1 MILEPVPPVTIFCSN
16 HSNEIQAEPGVLRAL
31 VEVMRQRPDKSR
43 KMAKS
48 PGHKAGS
55 TKRRGASNSVRRRS
69 SNVTSETELAKLIR
83 ERDEAQ
89 EQQAATAEV
98 LKVISR
104 STFDLQTVLDT
115 LTKWAV
121 QLCAADKGVIS
132 MLDGDVYRIRS
143 TFGFSREA
151 QRYAL
156 QNPLRRDRGGVTGRV
171 ALEGKAVHI
180 PDVLA
185 DPEYTALGY
194 QRLLGQRTN
203 LGVPLLRDGIVIG
216 VFSLTRT
223 KVKPFTDKQ
232 IELIST
238 FADQAVIAIENA
250 RLLNELRQLLEY
262 HRRAEAALAD
272 SERQLRKAH
281 DELEMKVAERTAE
294 LRESELKLL
303 EIIETMPSMLWST
316 APDGE
321 PTHIN
326 QRILDYS
333 GLRLENFLNLGWKE
347 FVHPEDFPETAGA
360 FYHAIQT
367 GEPYEAV
374 HRLRRA
380 DGQYRWHHARG
391 EPLRDKQQRIIQWY
405 GLSVDIDEGKK
416 AENELRATQTQLA
429 RASQAAT
436 VAELSAS
443 IAHEINQ
450 PLAGIVASAQTCQT
464 WLSGDSP
471 NLPRAWAAIERIIRD
486 GNAAADII
494 RRIRALFKQ
503 TAPAKT
509 SLYINEVIDE
519 VRRLAQDELNRRGVS
534 IDLELTQA
542 LPSVL
547 ADRIQIQQVLM
558 NLLRNGADAMEDT
571 NNHAKRLIVRS
582 QFTDECIIVEVR
594 DFGAGVTHPEKIF
607 EPFYSTKQ
615 NGLGVGLAISRSI
628 IHAHGG
634 VLLVRDNQPQGTVFS
649 LTLPLRS
656 ESQDDAKI

>member
-1 MILEPVPPVTIFCSN
+1 
-16 HSNEIQAEPGVLRAL
+16 
-31 VEVMRQRPDKSR
+31 
-43 KMAKS
+43 MAKS
-48 PGHKAGS
+48 RGHKAGS
-55 TKRRGASNSVRRRS
+55 TKRRVASNSVRRRS
-69 SNVTSETELAKLIR
+69 SNVTSETELAKFIR

-171 ALEGKAVHI
+171 ALEGNAVHI

-203 LGVPLLRDGIVIG
+203 LGVPLLREGIVIG

-250 RLLNELRQLLEY
+250 RLLNELRQLLEH

-272 SERQLRKAH
+272 SERQLRKAR

-321 PTHIN
+321 PTHVN

-347 FVHPEDFPETAGA
+347 FVHPEDFSETARA

-380 DGQYRWHHARG
+380 VNIVGTT
-391 EPLRDKQQRIIQWY
+391 P
-405 GLSVDIDEGKK
+405 
-416 AENELRATQTQLA
+416 AENRCGINSNASSSGTACPLISMKARRQRTNCELRKPSLPE
-429 RASQAAT
+429 R
-436 VAELSAS
+436 LK
-443 IAHEINQ
+443 
-450 PLAGIVASAQTCQT
+450 PRL
-464 WLSGDSP
+464 LP
-471 NLPRAWAAIERIIRD
+471 NSRRLLPMKSTSHW
-486 GNAAADII
+486 
-494 RRIRALFKQ
+494 RALSR
-503 TAPAKT
+503 AHRPAKLGCPVITLT
-509 SLYINEVIDE
+509 SHGRG
-519 VRRLAQDELNRRGVS
+519 RR
-534 IDLELTQA
+534 
-542 LPSVL
+542 
-547 ADRIQIQQVLM
+547 
-558 NLLRNGADAMEDT
+558 
-571 NNHAKRLIVRS
+571 
-582 QFTDECIIVEVR
+582 
-594 DFGAGVTHPEKIF
+594 
-607 EPFYSTKQ
+607 
-615 NGLGVGLAISRSI
+615 
-628 IHAHGG
+628 
-634 VLLVRDNQPQGTVFS
+634 
-649 LTLPLRS
+649 
-656 ESQDDAKI
+656 

>member
-1 MILEPVPPVTIFCSN
+1 
-16 HSNEIQAEPGVLRAL
+16 
-31 VEVMRQRPDKSR
+31 MRQRPDKSR

-48 PGHKAGS
+48 RGHKAGS
-55 TKRRGASNSVRRRS
+55 TKRRVASNSVRRRS
-69 SNVTSETELAKLIR
+69 SCVTSETELAKFVR

-132 MLDGDVYRIRS
+132 MLDGDLYRIRS

-486 GNAAADII
+486 GNAAADIV

-571 NNHAKRLIVRS
+571 NNHAKRLTVRS